1 MEYIWYVS
9 VYNDYLDD
17 FRCLGLDFNFTTEEN
32 AILFRD
38 SIVEKTPCSTVYKHI
53 KEKEKTYENL
63 ESALEDYKDYM
74 KKFQNCKLR
83 DYLYYRE
90 LDSVEIDYLTCQNE
104 ILKDKI
110 EVLKAENEKLK
121 SQKSCV

>member
-1 MEYIWYVS
+1 MEFIWYVS

-32 AILFRD
+32 ARLFRD
-38 SIVEKTPCSTVYKHI
+38 TIVEKTPCSTVYKYI
-53 KEKEKTYENL
+53 KEKGKIYENV
-63 ESALEDYKDYM
+63 ESALEDYKDYI
-74 KKFQNCKLR
+74 KKLQNCKLR

-104 ILKDKI
+104 ILRDEI
-110 EVLKAENEKLK
+110 EILKAENEKLK
-121 SQKSCV
+121 SQKSSV